1 MHGTEVKPQN
11 VDGYEWEC

>member
-11 VDGYEWEC
+11 VDGY